1 MHEPFFNPMP
11 TIGSCSSLA
20 SPNSLPSSF
29 LASIATLLKAC
40 KTQYHLQQVHA
51 QIIHK
56 GLEQD
61 CFLITQF
68 ICLSN
73 TLSSL
78 SYSTA
83 IFDSVHSP
91 STFLW
96 NTLIKGY
103 CERSSFADTV
113 GLFVRMKREEG
124 VPDRYTYPSL
134 VKACASEA
142 KVWEGRA
149 IHGSAVRCGVDGD
162 VFVSTSLID
171 LYGKCRE
178 ILCARKVFDGMSERN
193 VVSWTAMVVG
203 YASVGDLDEAHG
215 LFDQMPQRNVVSWNV
230 IISGFVKLGDL
241 TNARRIFDQMPEK
254 NVVSFTTMVDG
265 YAKYGDMASA
275 RFLFD
280 QAPNKD
286 IVAWSALIS
295 GYAQNGQPN
304 EALKIFLEMST
315 SNVKPD
321 EFIMVSLMSAC
332 SQVGCLQVAKWV
344 DSYLSQSSIDVR
356 QDHVIAALIDMNAK
370 CGNME
375 RATSLFEAMP
385 KQDMISYCSMIQGL
399 SVHGRGYQA
408 VALFNKML
416 NEGLAPDEVAFTV
429 ILTACSRAGL
439 VEQGWHFFESM
450 RRKYH
455 LTPSPDHYAC
465 MVDLLSRL
473 GRLNAAY
480 DLLKSMPMEPHAGAW
495 GALLGACKLNG
506 NIELGELVANRLFEI
521 EPLNPGNYVL
531 LSNIYAAAD
540 RWFDVSAV
548 RDKMEEQGI
557 KKISGCS
564 WISSKG

>member
-1 MHEPFFNPMP
+1 MP
-11 TIGSCSSLA
+11 TIRSYSSLA

-51 QIIHK
+51 KIIHK

-68 ICLSN
+68 ICLCN

-83 IFDSVHSP
+83 VFDSVHSP

-113 GLFVRMKREEG
+113 DLFVRMKREEG

-149 IHGSAVRCGVDGD
+149 IHGTAVRCGFDGD

-203 YASVGDLDEAHG
+203 YASVGDLDEAHR

-254 NVVSFTTMVDG
+254 NVVSFTTMIDG

-304 EALKIFLEMST
+304 EAVKIFLDMST
-315 SNVKPD
+315 RNVKPD

-332 SQVGCLQVAKWV
+332 SQVGCFQVAKWV
-344 DSYLSQSSIDVR
+344 DSYVSQSSIDVR
-356 QDHVIAALIDMNAK
+356 QDHVHAALIDMNAK

-375 RATSLFEAMP
+375 RATSLFDKMP
-385 KQDMISYCSMIQGL
+385 KRDMISYCSMIQGL
-399 SVHGRGYQA
+399 SVHGQGDQA
-408 VALFNKML
+408 VALFKKML

-429 ILTACSRAGL
+429 ILTACSRSGL
-439 VEQGWHFFESM
+439 VEEGWHFFESM
-450 RRKYH
+450 RHKYH

-465 MVDLLSRL
+465 MVDLLSRS

-480 DLLKSMPMEPHAGAW
+480 DLIQSMPVEPHAGAW

-557 KKISGCS
+557 KKIRGRS